1 MTDILT
7 TIVSRLKPVLQA
19 RQAAA
24 PASLLLHQAATLP
37 APRRLTEALA
47 PGQGRRVI
55 AEIKKASPSRGIIRA
70 DFSPLELALELEE
83 AGAAALSVLTEPNYF
98 LGSPD
103 FLRAIAAR
111 VAVPVLCKDFIV
123 DPYQIAEARV
133 HGAAAVL
140 LIAALL
146 DNRQLA
152 MLTETAHALQLQV
165 LGEAH
170 DAAEVERLLA
180 SDVDLIGVNARNL
193 RTFDTD
199 LAAAATLIQRIPAER
214 RPVAESAIRSAA
226 DLAVLE
232 QAGAAGFLIGETL
245 MRAPRPGAALRQLL
259 EREP

>member
-7 TIVSRLKPVLQA
+7 TLVARLKPVLEA
-19 RQAAA
+19 RKTATPTGVLLRQAAA
-24 PASLLLHQAATLP
+24 LP
-37 APRRLTEALA
+37 PPPRLTDALS
-47 PGQGRRVI
+47 PGRGRRII

-70 DFSPLELALELEE
+70 DFRPLELALELQE

-103 FLRAIAAR
+103 YLRDIAAR
-111 VAVPVLCKDFIV
+111 VSLPVLCKDFIV
-123 DPYQIAEARV
+123 DPYQIIEARA
-133 HGAAAVL
+133 HGAAAIL

-152 MLTETAHALQLQV
+152 TLIETAHALQLQV

-180 SDVDLIGVNARNL
+180 TDADLIGVNARNL

-199 LAAAATLIQRIPAER
+199 LAAAAALIRQIPPGR
-214 RPVAESAIRSAA
+214 RPVAESAIRSGADMAA
-226 DLAVLE
+226 LE
-232 QAGAAGFLIGETL
+232 QAGSTGFLVGETL
-245 MRAPRPGAALRQLL
+245 MRAPRPGVALRRLL
-259 EREP
+259 EEQP